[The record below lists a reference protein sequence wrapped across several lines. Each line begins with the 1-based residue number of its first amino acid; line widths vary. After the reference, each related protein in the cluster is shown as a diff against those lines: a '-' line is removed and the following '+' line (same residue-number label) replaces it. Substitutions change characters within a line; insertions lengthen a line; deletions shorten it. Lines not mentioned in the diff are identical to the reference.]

1 MTFKS
6 SLFPAGKTSLQ
17 EKYLKKEDAED
28 SFDKHL
34 HVGRYINWGTASFNG
49 VNTPIDRSSP
59 VQFGLG
65 TDWKYITFSAG
76 IKNNGSLWLWSSGSR
91 NGDGNAFSSSRSSPV
106 QLGTDTNWKSINL
119 NGAVFGIKTDGSL
132 WSWGVNNFGVLG
144 LNLSIISTANS
155 PTRIGTGKWKQAQD
169 GGQSAIGLTVDG
181 KVFCWGYNFY
191 GQLGDNTNIDRS
203 SPVQVGSESYWKLVA
218 CGSEVNN
225 ALKNDGTIW
234 GWGNGLTGHI
244 GVDGSGNIPTPA
256 WRSSPLQVVGS
267 ENKQWRFISAA
278 GRGGL
283 LAGITTDNQLWLI
296 GKNQQGQFGN
306 NTQDPTGS
314 VISIV
319 QIGTSKDWKTA
330 SVSFGGVRAIKD
342 DGSLW
347 VWGFNSYGELGLGD
361 VASRSSPVLFN
372 ANTNWKSVHALNYI
386 TFGLTYERPV

>member
-34 HVGRYINWGTASFNG
+34 QVGRYINWGIVSYDG
-49 VNTPIDRSSP
+49 VNPSITRSSP

-65 TDWKYITFSAG
+65 TDWKYITLSAG
-76 IKNNGSLWLWSSGSR
+76 IKNNGSLWLWASGPR
-91 NGDGNAFSSSRSSPV
+91 NGDGNSGSPSRSSPV
-106 QLGTDTNWKSINL
+106 QLGTNTNWKSISL
-119 NGAVFGIKTDGSL
+119 NNCVFAIKTDGSL
-132 WSWGVNNFGVLG
+132 WSWGTNNFGMLG
-144 LNLSIISTANS
+144 LNNSVQVNS
-155 PTRIGTGKWKQAQD
+155 PTQIGTGKWKQVQE
-169 GGQSAIGLTVDG
+169 GSQSTIGLTVDG

-218 CGSEVNN
+218 AGGEVNN

-234 GWGNGLTGHI
+234 GWGNRLTGHI
-244 GVDGSGNIPTPA
+244 GVDVSGPT
-256 WRSSPLQVVGS
+256 WKSSPLQVVGS
-267 ENKQWRFISAA
+267 ENKQWRFISASN
-278 GRGGL
+278 GGGL
-283 LAGITTDNQLWLI
+283 LAGITTDNQLWVF

-372 ANTNWKSVHALNYI
+372 ANTNWKSVQAITYL